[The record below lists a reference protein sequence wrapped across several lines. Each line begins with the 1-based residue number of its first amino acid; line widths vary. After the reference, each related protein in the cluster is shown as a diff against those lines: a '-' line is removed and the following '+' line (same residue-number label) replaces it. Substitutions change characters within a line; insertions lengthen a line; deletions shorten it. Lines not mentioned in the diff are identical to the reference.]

1 MMIDGMNVQDY
12 VAMAHLY
19 TWLCLDRTM
28 LWAGS
33 YGITFD
39 EGVNAKPGGL
49 LLPYKAY
56 LDFE

>member
-1 MMIDGMNVQDY
+1 
-12 VAMAHLY
+12 MAHLY